1 MAYENIQVALGTDAS
16 SGIAEVSICRP
27 DKLNALN
34 DETLVELTDAF
45 AELSLDDDLRA
56 VILTGGEAKRP
67 SFVAGA
73 DIAQLAEQGPLEA
86 KDRSELGQS
95 LCDLIEGF
103 GCPVIAAINGFAF
116 GGGLELAL
124 ACHIRLAS
132 DDARVGLPEVTLGI
146 IPGFGGTQRLPRVIG
161 LGPALEM
168 MTTGRH
174 VKADEAL
181 AIGLVNHVYAA
192 DKLMDEAR
200 ALAAKIAAN
209 GPIAVRYVLESTLV
223 GRSIPIGEAL
233 AYEAN
238 LFGLISATEDMK
250 EGMTAFLE
258 KRKADFRNA

>member
-1 MAYENIQVALGTDAS
+1 MPYENIQVAFGGDDAA
-16 SGIAEVSICRP
+16 GVAEVSICRP

-34 DETLVELTDAF
+34 DETLTELIDAF
-45 AELSLDDDLRA
+45 AELSLNEELRA

-73 DIAQLAEQGPLEA
+73 DIAELAEQGPLEA

-95 LCDLIEGF
+95 LCDMIEGL

-124 ACHIRLAS
+124 ACHIRIAS
-132 DDARVGLPEVTLGI
+132 EEARVGLPEVTLGI

-161 LGPALEM
+161 LGPALEI

-174 VKADEAL
+174 VKAPEAL
-181 AIGLVNHVYAA
+181 ALGLVNHVYPA
-192 DKLMDEAR
+192 DKMMDEAR
-200 ALAAKIAAN
+200 AMAKTIAAN
-209 GPIAVRYVLESTLV
+209 GPIAVRFALESALV
-223 GRSIPIGEAL
+223 GRSMPIGEAL

-238 LFGLISATEDMK
+238 LFGLISATSDMK